1 MQSRTRLGRQQGVNQ
16 GGSQNHNHTKERF
29 TQEPEGE
36 GSKWKLGGG
45 PEGEF
50 WKEGLGLF

>member
-1 MQSRTRLGRQQGVNQ
+1 VQSRTRLGRQQGVNQ